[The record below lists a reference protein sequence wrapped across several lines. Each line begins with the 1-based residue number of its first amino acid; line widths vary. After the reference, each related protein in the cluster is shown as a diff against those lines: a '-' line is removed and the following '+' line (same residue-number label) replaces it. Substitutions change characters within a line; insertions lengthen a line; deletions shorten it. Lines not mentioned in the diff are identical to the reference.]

1 MSPFQNSI
9 RTRRQI
15 ENISNLKVVLMGYIL
30 PTFQKERGIGS
41 VFYFKN
47 PLDLLK
53 ENHLFFQDFILKDL
67 DFRFTH
73 SSFFMLNYLQ
83 SWWWTGSDRLAN
95 QIQLEQGSQAPQTTR
110 KTIEIE
116 TGPLGLGSLLGQQ
129 PPESGGCLCPPG
141 PPGPPGP
148 RGRKGD
154 EGAVGRVGPPG
165 MPGAKGSGG
174 FPVSDGLT

>member
-1 MSPFQNSI
+1 M
-9 RTRRQI
+9 
-15 ENISNLKVVLMGYIL
+15 
-30 PTFQKERGIGS
+30 
-41 VFYFKN
+41 
-47 PLDLLK
+47 
-53 ENHLFFQDFILKDL
+53 
-67 DFRFTH
+67 
-73 SSFFMLNYLQ
+73 Q

-95 QIQLEQGSQAPQTTR
+95 QIQLEQGQEPQTTR

-129 PPESGGCLCPPG
+129 PPDQGMSGGCLCPPG

-174 FPVSDGLT
+174 FPVSDIIMINRNIKAESDADLFIL

>member
-1 MSPFQNSI
+1 M
-9 RTRRQI
+9 
-15 ENISNLKVVLMGYIL
+15 
-30 PTFQKERGIGS
+30 
-41 VFYFKN
+41 
-47 PLDLLK
+47 
-53 ENHLFFQDFILKDL
+53 
-67 DFRFTH
+67 
-73 SSFFMLNYLQ
+73 YLQ

-129 PPESGGCLCPPG
+129 TQESGGCLCPPG
-141 PPGPPGP
+141 PPGPPGA

-154 EGAVGRVGPPG
+154 EGEVGRVGPPG

-174 FPVSDGLT
+174 FPVSDGHNSLMILYPF